1 MLAATEVIL
10 QQLLIPREELLDE
23 LAEAMADR
31 NDLDVGWHQFA
42 EEATVSRRILARADD
57 VTDAMP
63 ELEWINRRTRISG
76 ETLEDAVHRVQAMID
91 AGRLVVV
98 REEAL

>member
-1 MLAATEVIL
+1 MS
-10 QQLLIPREELLDE
+10 
-23 LAEAMADR
+23 
-31 NDLDVGWHQFA
+31 
-42 EEATVSRRILARADD
+42 ATVTRRILARADD

-76 ETLEDAVHRVQAMID
+76 ETLEDAVHRVKAMID